1 MAGKA
6 TGAPRA
12 DGKPAAKPGRAPHV
26 PTAQQREQVKAM
38 AGYGLPHDMIA
49 TILGIGERTLEM
61 KYREEL
67 KLGSAQA
74 TALVA
79 KTLFNR
85 AQNGD
90 LGAAIFWLKA
100 RAGWREKQVIQHE
113 GGDKPIEIKSLA
125 AELEARRK
133 KAEDRS

>member
-6 TGAPRA
+6 TGAPRV
-12 DGKPAAKPGRAPHV
+12 DGTPAKKPGRSPHV

-49 TILGIGERTLEM
+49 TIMGISDRTLQK
-61 KYREEL
+61 KYRDEL
-67 KLGSAQA
+67 KLGSALA
-74 TALVA
+74 TATIA
-79 KTLFNR
+79 KTLYQR

-125 AELEARRK
+125 AELEARRR
-133 KAEDRS
+133 KAEERS

>member
-1 MAGKA
+1 MAGKKA
-6 TGAPRA
+6 GAKRKA
-12 DGKPAAKPGRAPHV
+12 GGVAAKPGRPPHV
-26 PTAQQREQVKAM
+26 PTAQQREQVKAL
-38 AGYGLPHDMIA
+38 AGYGLPHNMIA
-49 TILGIGERTLEM
+49 TIIGIGERTLEM
-61 KYREEL
+61 KYPDEL
-67 KLGSAQA
+67 SLGSAMA
-74 TALVA
+74 TANIA
-79 KTLFNR
+79 KTLYQR
-85 AQNGD
+85 ATSGD